1 MTFLK
6 KNFRM
11 KHAVHQMMT
20 EESVERC
27 VWKGNILMKKIA
39 HLLFG
44 RFALVGVA
52 ILLQV
57 SWLFVV
63 LWKFSYQFTYANLF
77 IRAIA
82 IILVLVIVNR
92 WSNPANKLSW
102 TFLILLS
109 PILGTLLYFLFG
121 RSDLT
126 KYVRRHMEKVNQE
139 VSDCLT
145 RDMET
150 EKLLEETDAS
160 VYHQSKYIN
169 DFGHFPVYRNTSTKY
184 YKSGEDMFP
193 DMLEALKAAEHY
205 IFMEYFIIEEGYMFQ
220 SIVDILE
227 EKVKQGVEVR
237 LIYDDVGCISTL
249 PPKYY
254 KRLQKKGIKCAAFN
268 PFRPVM
274 SVIMNNRDHRKI
286 FVVDGTVGFTGG
298 INLADEYINKVE
310 RFGYWKDTGV
320 RIEGEGVWSL
330 TNMFLSMWNIIIRS
344 SEDYTQYLPSVH
356 QKKPFVD
363 DGFVQPYGDSPLD
376 HENVGENIYLNIIS
390 KAKDYVYIFT
400 PYLIIDHETLVTLC
414 NAAKSGVDVRIVTP
428 GIPDKKMVYLLTQS
442 YYEPL
447 IRAGVK
453 IYQYTLGFIHAKCF
467 VCDDEIA
474 TVGSVN
480 LDFRSLY
487 LHFECGVWMYRSK
500 AVMQVK
506 EDCLETFACSEEIS
520 LEFCTKRALP
530 IRVLQ
535 SMLRLFA
542 PLM

>member
-1 MTFLK
+1 
-6 KNFRM
+6 M
-11 KHAVHQMMT
+11 KHAVYQMM
-20 EESVERC
+20 EKDSMKRYA
-27 VWKGNILMKKIA
+27 WKGNILMKKIA

-57 SWLFVV
+57 AWLFVV

-77 IRAIA
+77 VRAIA

-139 VSDCLT
+139 VSACLT
-145 RDMET
+145 RDMEA
-150 EKLLEETDAS
+150 EQLLKEADAS

-193 DMLEALKAAEHY
+193 DMLETLRAAEHY
-205 IFMEYFIIEEGYMFQ
+205 IFMEYFIIEEGYMFNC
-220 SIVDILE
+220 IVDILA

-249 PPKYY
+249 PTKYY
-254 KRLQKKGIKCAAFN
+254 KILQKKGIKCAAFN

-286 FVVDGTVGFTGG
+286 LVVDGTVGFTGG

-330 TNMFLSMWNIIIRS
+330 TNMFLSMWNIIVRS
-344 SEDYTQYLPSVH
+344 SEDYTQYLPSVY

-390 KAKDYVYIFT
+390 RAKDYVYIFT

-442 YYEPL
+442 YYAPL

-453 IYQYTLGFIHAKCF
+453 IYQYTPGFIHAKCF

-530 IRVLQ
+530 IRALQ
-535 SMLRLFA
+535 SLLRLFA

>member
-1 MTFLK
+1 
-6 KNFRM
+6 
-11 KHAVHQMMT
+11 
-20 EESVERC
+20 
-27 VWKGNILMKKIA
+27 MKKIA

-44 RFALVGVA
+44 RFTLIGVA

-57 SWLFVV
+57 IWLFMV
-63 LWKFSYQFTYANLF
+63 LWQFSYQFTYANLF

-82 IILVLVIVNR
+82 IIFVLVIINR
-92 WSNPANKLSW
+92 WNNPANKLSW

-121 RSDLT
+121 RSNLT
-126 KYVRRHMEKVNQE
+126 KYVRRQMEKVNQE
-139 VSDCLT
+139 VSACLT
-145 RDMET
+145 RDMEA
-150 EKLLEETDAS
+150 ERLLEETDAS

-193 DMLEALKAAEHY
+193 DMLETLKAAEHY

-254 KRLQKKGIKCAAFN
+254 KKLQKKGIKCAAFN

-286 FVVDGTVGFTGG
+286 LVVDGTVGFTGG
-298 INLADEYINKVE
+298 INLADEYINKIE

-330 TNMFLSMWNIIIRS
+330 TNMFLSMWNSIVRS
-344 SEDYTQYLPSVH
+344 SEDYKQYLPTVY
-356 QKKPFVD
+356 QKEAFVD

-390 KAKDYVYIFT
+390 KAKDYVYVFT

-428 GIPDKKMVYLLTQS
+428 GTPDKKMVYLLTQS

-453 IYQYTLGFIHAKCF
+453 IYQYAPGFIHAKCF

-506 EDCLETFACSEEIS
+506 EDCLETFACSEEIN
-520 LEFCTKRALP
+520 LEFCRKRALP
-530 IRVLQ
+530 IRALQ
-535 SMLRLFA
+535 SLLRLFA